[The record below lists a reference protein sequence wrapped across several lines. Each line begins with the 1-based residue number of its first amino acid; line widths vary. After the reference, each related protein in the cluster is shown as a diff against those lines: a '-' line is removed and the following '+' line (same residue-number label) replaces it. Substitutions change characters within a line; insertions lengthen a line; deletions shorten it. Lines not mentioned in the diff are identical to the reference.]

1 MKNQIII
8 HAAGKQTRI
17 ALLEN
22 GELAQLFIESP
33 ENQRTVGDIYLAE
46 VRKVMGGI
54 RAAFIDMNTPKD
66 AFLHFSDLG
75 EHLDDYLVML
85 NGKEVLAKDAAAKLA
100 DIRSA
105 KDPNQTNK
113 SGTNTEE
120 QNLLGNMLK
129 PGHKVLVQIVKEPIG
144 SKGPRVSTNI
154 SIAGRFL
161 VLIPMGD
168 YVAVS
173 KRIKSYKER
182 RVLRQTVAD
191 LLPDGFG
198 VIVRTVAEGQDSK
211 MIEEDLKD
219 VLEKWNNIMKDVHTA
234 KPPTLLHRDLE
245 MTESLVRDLFA
256 KDFDRIL
263 VDDPKMHKSLRSYV
277 SKIAPSMLPNIELY
291 KGSGHIFDHMRIMQ
305 DVESVFSPRVKMPS
319 GGYLIFEQTEAMYV
333 VDVNSGRYAAKK
345 AQEDNSLKTNLEAA
359 REIAKQL
366 RLRDIGG
373 IIVVDFIDLRDD
385 VNRKKVYDE
394 LKKEFRKDRAK
405 TNLLPM
411 SDFGLVQ
418 ITRQRIRPSV
428 VKSVSRVCPMCG
440 GGGSIVSQNTL
451 LSDIEAWL
459 NKFKN
464 STHYRSV
471 DLLINP
477 YMKGMLTKGWVSQH
491 FKWMMKYRLRIGLIE
506 DQTLSMNDYKFTLS
520 GSDVDITETI
530 LMDQSIEQAI
540 KAAEQRI
547 AELESELKRDTTTL
561 DIYKNDRK
569 DDRRG
574 DKGGR
579 QQRDDRDNRRSD
591 DRGSRDDRS
600 YDDRNSRDDKDSRN
614 DRGSNRSDDSR
625 DNRNSRDSRD
635 DRNTRDD
642 RNPRNE
648 RQNDN
653 RGGRPAPAPAA
664 PAPAS
669 APETKEVEKQEK
681 TTATE
686 PKETRAQAQ
695 QRRNQKISKY
705 YKKSDES
712 DAESSSEDNEVTDEP
727 KTSPKSEVGEKST
740 SPDKPS
746 SKPAADTGSDQIKDD
761 IVPEELS
768 HLRSALEVAREY
780 KLKREKELNGEIT
793 TPSKSEPKSEAKPK
807 VEELTKETKEAVTQL
822 ETPEDATT
830 SENIEVKSE
839 SEIKADALGSDD
851 TDATKTVVKSTRK
864 KEPEARAVSEDAE
877 PAEKAPTEATSQIL
891 SAVLSA
897 KKPAAKP
904 KAKPKAPAVRKKPD
918 TKAAPKKKPAVKKGK
933 RGTDDE
939 IIDDFGS
946 LSDDRPVKGD

>member
-54 RAAFIDMNTPKD
+54 RAAFIDMHTPKD

-75 EHLDDYLVML
+75 EHLDNYLVML
-85 NGKEVLAKDAAAKLA
+85 NGKDALNKDAVSKLQEL
-100 DIRSA
+100 RSK

-113 SGTNTEE
+113 NGTNTEE
-120 QNLLGNMLK
+120 QNILGNMLK
-129 PGHKVLVQIVKEPIG
+129 PGQKVLVQIVKEPIG

-182 RVLRQTVAD
+182 RKLRQIVSD
-191 LLPDGFG
+191 IIPDGFG
-198 VIVRTVAEGQDSK
+198 VIVRTVAEGQDTSL
-211 MIEEDLKD
+211 IEEDLRD
-219 VLEKWNNIMKDVHTA
+219 VLEKWNNIVKNIHTA
-234 KPPTLLHRDLE
+234 KPPALLHRDLE

-263 VDDPKMHKSLRSYV
+263 VDDPKMHKSLKQYV
-277 SKIAPSMLPNIELY
+277 SKIAPGLLPNIELY
-291 KGSGHIFDHMRIMQ
+291 KGSEHVFDHMRIMQ

-451 LSDIEAWL
+451 LSDIEGWL
-459 NKFKN
+459 QKFKH
-464 STHYRSV
+464 STKYRAV
-471 DLLINP
+471 DLHINP
-477 YMKGMLTKGWVSQH
+477 YMRGMLTRGWVSQH
-491 FKWMMKYRLRIGLIE
+491 FKWMLKYRLRIGLIE

-530 LMDQSIEQAI
+530 VMDQSIEQAI

-547 AELESELKRDTTTL
+547 AELESELKRDSTTL
-561 DIYKNDRK
+561 DIYRK
-569 DDRRG
+569 EKSESPAT
-574 DKGGR
+574 KGSKPN
-579 QQRDDRDNRRSD
+579 RD
-591 DRGSRDDRS
+591 DDRS
-600 YDDRNSRDDKDSRN
+600 DSSDQRSNHRGGQSQGYRSGGHDKPFSKSASTHDTKTTKATSEKEESGEVLNSQTEKS
-614 DRGSNRSDDSR
+614 GERSTG
-625 DNRNSRDSRD
+625 N
-635 DRNTRDD
+635 
-642 RNPRNE
+642 
-648 RQNDN
+648 RQNKN
-653 RGGRPAPAPAA
+653 
-664 PAPAS
+664 
-669 APETKEVEKQEK
+669 
-681 TTATE
+681 
-686 PKETRAQAQ
+686 
-695 QRRNQKISKY
+695 ISKY
-705 YKKSDES
+705 FKKSDEDSRGEHPSVEKS
-712 DAESSSEDNEVTDEP
+712 DTPNKSSGKPQPDQSVATKEQDLPTSVTDTE
-727 KTSPKSEVGEKST
+727 
-740 SPDKPS
+740 
-746 SKPAADTGSDQIKDD
+746 I
-761 IVPEELS
+761 PEELS
-768 HLRSALEVAREY
+768 HLRSAWVVAREY
-780 KLKREKELNGEIT
+780 QLKREKE
-793 TPSKSEPKSEAKPK
+793 KSEAQSHDTN
-807 VEELTKETKEAVTQL
+807 EEA
-822 ETPEDATT
+822 
-830 SENIEVKSE
+830 
-839 SEIKADALGSDD
+839 IKADRTTSQSGDLTENTDTNSPGAASSDTMD
-851 TDATKTVVKSTRK
+851 EDNTDDRVSIAAADGTESGFDDHAVIEVNDAVEQNKTDENSSKEGNEDGKAATAQILQAVIQAKKTSTSTKKTASTKKTTAKSTKTTKTTKKVSTPKSKTSSDKKATK
-864 KEPEARAVSEDAE
+864 ASETKAE
-877 PAEKAPTEATSQIL
+877 SK
-891 SAVLSA
+891 SA
-897 KKPAAKP
+897 KKSGEPNSSGVNNQP
-904 KAKPKAPAVRKKPD
+904 EN
-918 TKAAPKKKPAVKKGK
+918 G
-933 RGTDDE
+933 GNE
-939 IIDDFGS
+939 G
-946 LSDDRPVKGD
+946 